1 MKLSLGALMF
11 WAGISWAQAASGL
24 TFMVVCLIV
33 SFLGGW
39 LVDSALNGKVRK

>member
-11 WAGISWAQAASGL
+11 WAGISWAQAAQGL
-24 TFMVVCLIV
+24 SFMAVCLVV

-39 LVDSALNGKVRK
+39 LVDSALTDKVRK